1 MFPRMRTIFNHPN
14 HIHAPPRFTSTSQIQ
29 SKHNITQ
36 FPLPTYAF
44 LCVFL
49 RTFALP
55 KAASSTLIPN
65 QNHQMDEKCNIVSL
79 EVGGEIK
86 DGKEPA
92 LNDLPVIATRNL
104 VLFPDV
110 VIPIALVSDNAR
122 MVAEAANEQK
132 IPVGVFLHTSDPEH
146 AAASEA
152 GIFRYGV
159 LADVIQVL
167 DIPGGG
173 KTALMRGHQRLIV
186 TGKGEGRTLPVSE
199 LNIQAEPAP
208 ESTAMARG
216 TRERIEELRKCT
228 AMIAEKTDGMGGVM
242 LNIDPKMPPAMMVNT
257 IATHVPVSPE
267 GKMAMLAAKTLT
279 TRSKLLMKALEE
291 MLNQVELANDIR
303 ERARQEMNE
312 QNRHAFLAQQM
323 NIIKEELY
331 GSDNDDVETLRKKL
345 EETQLPESTRRTVGK
360 EIDKL
365 ARLNPSIPDY
375 TTLLTYLETVLDL
388 PWGVKTE
395 LNTDFGKA
403 AETLENEH
411 YGLEKVKER
420 IMEQLAVMMHNPGG
434 RSPII
439 CLVGAPGVGKTSL
452 GQSVARAL
460 GRKYQRV
467 SLGGLHD
474 EAEIR
479 GHRRTYI
486 GAMPG
491 RIIDAI
497 RRSKS
502 SNPVILLDEVDKIGA
517 DFKGDPSAALL
528 EVLDP
533 EQNCKFHDNYID
545 VDFDL
550 SDVLFIA
557 TANTLST
564 MSQPLLDRMEIID
577 IDGYS
582 LEEKMEIA
590 RRHLLP
596 RQLERNSM
604 QPDSVRISDEA
615 LAEIIGRYT
624 GESGVRQLEKALAAI
639 VRKVI
644 LRQMKGEPDAG
655 EITPAHLKDLLG
667 LPRHRSDRYEGNEFP
682 GVVTGLAWT
691 AAGGEILFIESSL
704 SEGKGEKLT
713 LTGNLGDVMKESA
726 AIALQYVRANAGR
739 FGIPAEKFADHNLH
753 IHVPEGAIPKDGPSA
768 GITMATSI
776 VSAFTGRKVK
786 EKTAMTGEIT
796 LRGKVLPVGGIKEK
810 LLAARRAGIDHIVIS
825 SENRPDVEEI
835 DARYMKDMTFT
846 YVDTV
851 NDVIEAALLP

>member
-1 MFPRMRTIFNHPN
+1 
-14 HIHAPPRFTSTSQIQ
+14 
-29 SKHNITQ
+29 
-36 FPLPTYAF
+36 
-44 LCVFL
+44 
-49 RTFALP
+49 
-55 KAASSTLIPN
+55 
-65 QNHQMDEKCNIVSL
+65 
-79 EVGGEIK
+79 
-86 DGKEPA
+86 GKS
-92 LNDLPVIATRNL
+92 IA
-104 VLFPDV
+104 
-110 VIPIALVSDNAR
+110 
-122 MVAEAANEQK
+122 K
-132 IPVGVFLHTSDPEH
+132 
-146 AAASEA
+146 
-152 GIFRYGV
+152 
-159 LADVIQVL
+159 
-167 DIPGGG
+167 
-173 KTALMRGHQRLIV
+173 
-186 TGKGEGRTLPVSE
+186 
-199 LNIQAEPAP
+199 
-208 ESTAMARG
+208 
-216 TRERIEELRKCT
+216 
-228 AMIAEKTDGMGGVM
+228 
-242 LNIDPKMPPAMMVNT
+242 
-257 IATHVPVSPE
+257 
-267 GKMAMLAAKTLT
+267 
-279 TRSKLLMKALEE
+279 
-291 MLNQVELANDIR
+291 
-303 ERARQEMNE
+303 
-312 QNRHAFLAQQM
+312 
-323 NIIKEELY
+323 
-331 GSDNDDVETLRKKL
+331 
-345 EETQLPESTRRTVGK
+345 
-360 EIDKL
+360 
-365 ARLNPSIPDY
+365 
-375 TTLLTYLETVLDL
+375 
-388 PWGVKTE
+388 
-395 LNTDFGKA
+395 
-403 AETLENEH
+403 
-411 YGLEKVKER
+411 
-420 IMEQLAVMMHNPGG
+420 
-434 RSPII
+434 
-439 CLVGAPGVGKTSL
+439 
-452 GQSVARAL
+452 AL
-460 GRKYQRV
+460 GRNYQRV

-564 MSQPLLDRMEIID
+564 LSQPLLDRMEIID